1 MNWWVGL
8 VGGLGEG
15 GGLLLIIIIYMSS
28 KILINLSITFSW
40 IFMYILYLI
49 GQLTIPLL
57 PIHAFFTC
65 MIVYVNT
72 LTDNTITIWKNIKI
86 EEDNQVKK

>member
-8 VGGLGEG
+8 V

>member
-1 MNWWVGL
+1 
-8 VGGLGEG
+8 
-15 GGLLLIIIIYMSS
+15 MSS

-86 EEDNQVKK
+86 EEDNEVKK

>member
-1 MNWWVGL
+1 
-8 VGGLGEG
+8 LGCWG
-15 GGLLLIIIIYMSS
+15 SYLLLIIIIYMSS

>member
-1 MNWWVGL
+1 
-8 VGGLGEG
+8 
-15 GGLLLIIIIYMSS
+15 
-28 KILINLSITFSW
+28 
-40 IFMYILYLI
+40 MYILYLI

-86 EEDNQVKK
+86 EEDNEVKK

>member
-1 MNWWVGL
+1 MSNK
-8 VGGLGEG
+8 
-15 GGLLLIIIIYMSS
+15 IIT
-28 KILINLSITFSW
+28 NLSITISW

-65 MIVYVNT
+65 IILYVNT
-72 LTDNTITIWKNIKI
+72 MSDDTIKIWKNIKI
-86 EEDNQVKK
+86 EENNEVKK